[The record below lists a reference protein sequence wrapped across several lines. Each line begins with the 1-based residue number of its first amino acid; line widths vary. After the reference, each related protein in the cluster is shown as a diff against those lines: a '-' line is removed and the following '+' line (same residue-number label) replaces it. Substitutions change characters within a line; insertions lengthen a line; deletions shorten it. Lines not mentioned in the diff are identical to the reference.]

1 MMSANKALEL
11 ITMEKNL
18 PVVGDNL
25 SHYLS
30 QTSQYPILTADE
42 EFALAVRYQEQED
55 VEAAHKLITSN
66 LRFVVK
72 VSLEYRGYGLKL
84 LDLIQEGN
92 IGLMVALKKFDPHKG
107 YRFIS
112 YAIWWIRAYIQNF
125 IIRSWSLVKMGTTQI
140 QKKLFYKMGKIK
152 GLAHE
157 EHRDEKTEEL
167 AQELNV
173 RSSDI
178 EEMQKRF
185 AGRDLSLDAKLDL
198 NQDISFLDLLPDRSP
213 DQEELLGDREEDD
226 VLRDEV
232 EGALEGLSERERFI
246 IRHRIMADEPMTL
259 QELGDTFDISRE
271 RVRQIE
277 SEALRKLKEQLAGA
291 ELTWGMA

>member
-1 MMSANKALEL
+1 
-11 ITMEKNL
+11 MEEHL
-18 PVVGDNL
+18 PVMSDNL
-25 SHYLS
+25 GHYLT
-30 QTSQYPILTADE
+30 QIRQYPLLSPEE
-42 EFALAVRYQEQED
+42 EFVLATRYKETED
-55 VEAAHKLITSN
+55 VDAAHKLITSN

-72 VSLEYRGYGLKL
+72 VALEYRGYSLKL
-84 LDLIQEGN
+84 LDIIQEGN

-125 IIRSWSLVKMGTTQI
+125 IIKSWSLVKMGTTQI

-157 EHRDEKTEEL
+157 EHQEEKIEEL
-167 AQELNV
+167 AHELNV
-173 RSSDI
+173 RGSDI

-198 NQDISFLDLLPDRSP
+198 DQGISFLDLLPDLSP
-213 DQEELLGDREEDD
+213 DQEDLLGEREEDEA
-226 VLRDEV
+226 LRDEV
-232 EGALEGLSERERFI
+232 EEALEGLSERERFI
-246 IRHRIMADEPMTL
+246 VRHRIMDDDPMTL
-259 QELGDTFDISRE
+259 QELGNQFDISRE

-277 SEALRKLKEQLAGA
+277 SEALRKLKTKLGDA
-291 ELTWGMA
+291 ELAPGMA

>member
-1 MMSANKALEL
+1 
-11 ITMEKNL
+11 MEEHL

-25 SHYLS
+25 SYYLT
-30 QTSQYPILTADE
+30 QINRYPILSPEE
-42 EFALAVRYQEQED
+42 EFVLAVRYKESEE
-55 VEAAHKLITSN
+55 VEAAHALITSN

-72 VSLEYRGYGLKL
+72 VVLEYRGYGIKL

-92 IGLMVALKKFDPHKG
+92 MGLMVALKKFDPHKG

-125 IIRSWSLVKMGTTQI
+125 IIKSWSLVKVGTTQI

-152 GLAHE
+152 GLTHA
-157 EHRDEKTEEL
+157 EHREEKTEEL

-173 RSSDI
+173 RTSDI

-185 AGRDLSLDAKLDL
+185 AGRDLSLDAKLDF

-213 DQEELLGDREEDD
+213 DQEELLGEHEEDD
-226 VLRDEV
+226 ELKDEV
-232 EGALEGLSERERFI
+232 EGALGNLSERERFI
-246 IRHRIMADEPMTL
+246 IRHRVMADEPMTL
-259 QELGDTFDISRE
+259 QELGDAFHISRE
-271 RVRQIE
+271 RIRQIE
-277 SEALRKLKEQLAGA
+277 SEALRKLKEHLTGA
-291 ELTWGMA
+291 ELTWGSA

>member
-1 MMSANKALEL
+1 
-11 ITMEKNL
+11 MEEHL
-18 PVVGDNL
+18 PVLSDNL
-25 SHYLS
+25 GHYLT
-30 QTSQYPILTADE
+30 QIRQYPLLSPEE
-42 EFALAVRYQEQED
+42 EFALATRYKETQD
-55 VEAAHKLITSN
+55 VHAAHKLITSN

-72 VSLEYRGYGLKL
+72 VALEYRGYSLKL
-84 LDLIQEGN
+84 LDIIQEGN

-125 IIRSWSLVKMGTTQI
+125 IIKSWSLVKMGTTQI

-157 EHRDEKTEEL
+157 EHQEEKIEEL
-167 AQELNV
+167 AHELNV
-173 RSSDI
+173 RGSDI

-198 NQDISFLDLLPDRSP
+198 DQGISFLDLLPDLSP
-213 DQEELLGDREEDD
+213 DQEDLLGEREEDEA
-226 VLRDEV
+226 LRDEV
-232 EGALEGLSERERFI
+232 KEALAGLSERERFI
-246 IRHRIMADEPMTL
+246 VRHRIMDEDPMTL
-259 QELGDTFDISRE
+259 QELGNQFDISRE

-277 SEALRKLKEQLAGA
+277 SEALRKLKTKLAGA
-291 ELTWGMA
+291 ELAPGMA

>member
-1 MMSANKALEL
+1 MKE
-11 ITMEKNL
+11 NL
-18 PVVGDNL
+18 PVVSDNL
-25 SHYLS
+25 SHYLA
-30 QTSQYPILTADE
+30 QIKQYPLLSPEE
-42 EFALAVRYQEQED
+42 EFALAARYRETED
-55 VEAAHKLITSN
+55 MEIAHQLITSN

-84 LDLIQEGN
+84 LDIIQEGN

-140 QKKLFYKMGKIK
+140 QKKLFYKMGRIK
-152 GLAHE
+152 GIAHE
-157 EHRDEKTEEL
+157 EHQEEKIEEL

-173 RSSDI
+173 RGSDI

-185 AGRDLSLDAKLDL
+185 AGRDLSLDAKLDFD
-198 NQDISFLDLLPDRSP
+198 QGISFLDLLPDLSP
-213 DQEELLGDREEDD
+213 DQEELLGESEEDD
-226 VLRDEV
+226 VLKDEV
-232 EGALEGLSERERFI
+232 EAALGHLSERERFI
-246 IRHRIMADEPMTL
+246 VSQRIMADDPMTL
-259 QELGDTFDISRE
+259 QELGDTFQISRE

-277 SEALRKLKEQLAGA
+277 GEALRKLKNQLASA
-291 ELTWGMA
+291 ESTCGMA

>member
-1 MMSANKALEL
+1 MH
-11 ITMEKNL
+11 MEQNL
-18 PVVGDNL
+18 PVVTDNL

-30 QTSQYPILTADE
+30 QINQYPILSPED
-42 EFALAVRYQEQED
+42 EFALAVRYQEKED
-55 VEAAHKLITSN
+55 VDAAHTLITSN

-84 LDLIQEGN
+84 LDMIQEGN
-92 IGLMVALKKFDPHKG
+92 MGLMVALKKFDPHKG

-125 IIRSWSLVKMGTTQI
+125 IIKSWSLVKMGTTQI

-152 GLAHE
+152 GLMHE
-157 EHRDEKTEEL
+157 EDRDEKTEEL

-173 RSSDI
+173 KSSDI

-198 NQDISFLDLLPDRSP
+198 NQDVSFLDLLPDHSP

-226 VLRDEV
+226 ALRYEV
-232 EGALEGLSERERFI
+232 DGALENLSEREQFI
-246 IRHRIMADEPMTL
+246 IRHRIMADEPLTL
-259 QELGDTFDISRE
+259 QELGDTFHISRE
-271 RVRQIE
+271 RIRQIE

>member
-1 MMSANKALEL
+1 MKEY
-11 ITMEKNL
+11 L
-18 PVVGDNL
+18 PVVTDNL
-25 SHYLS
+25 SHYLA
-30 QTSQYPILTADE
+30 QIKQYPLLSPEE
-42 EFALAVRYQEQED
+42 EFVLAVRYKEHEE
-55 VEAAHKLITSN
+55 VEAAHKLITAN

-72 VSLEYRGYGLKL
+72 VALEYRGYGLKP

-92 IGLMVALKKFDPHKG
+92 IGLMVALKKFDPHKR

-152 GLAHE
+152 GIAHAERRE
-157 EHRDEKTEEL
+157 EKIEEL
-167 AQELNV
+167 AQELSV

-185 AGRDLSLDAKLDL
+185 AGRDLSLDAKLTFD
-198 NQDISFLDLLPDRSP
+198 QDMTFLDLLPDHSP
-213 DQEELLGDREEDD
+213 DQEELLGEWEEDD
-226 VLRDEV
+226 LLTDEV
-232 EGALEGLSERERFI
+232 EDALGNLSERERFI

-259 QELGDTFDISRE
+259 QELGDTFHISRE

-277 SEALRKLKEQLAGA
+277 GEALKKLKNQLAGA
-291 ELTWGMA
+291 ELTWGTA

>member
-1 MMSANKALEL
+1 
-11 ITMEKNL
+11 MEQNL
-18 PVVGDNL
+18 PIVGDNL
-25 SHYLS
+25 SHYLT
-30 QTSQYPILTADE
+30 QINQYPILSPDE
-42 EFALAVRYQEQED
+42 EFALAIRYQEQED
-55 VEAAHKLITSN
+55 VEVAHKLITSN

-84 LDLIQEGN
+84 LDVIQEGN
-92 IGLMVALKKFDPHKG
+92 IGLMVALKKFDPHRG

-152 GLAHE
+152 GLSHAEHKE
-157 EHRDEKTEEL
+157 EKIEEL

-173 RSSDI
+173 KSSDI

-185 AGRDLSLDAKLDL
+185 AGRDLSLNAKLDL
-198 NQDISFLDLLPDRSP
+198 NQDISFLDLLPDLSP
-213 DQEELLGDREEDD
+213 DQEELLGDREEDG

-232 EGALEGLSERERFI
+232 EGALGNLSERERFI

-277 SEALRKLKEQLAGA
+277 SEALRKLKEHLAGA

>member
-1 MMSANKALEL
+1 MQEY
-11 ITMEKNL
+11 L
-18 PVVGDNL
+18 PVVTDNL
-25 SHYLS
+25 SHYLA
-30 QTSQYPILTADE
+30 QIKQYSLLSPEE
-42 EFALAVRYQEQED
+42 EFALAVRYKEQED
-55 VEAAHKLITSN
+55 MEAAHTLITAN

-72 VSLEYRGYGLKL
+72 VALEYRGYRLKP

-92 IGLMVALKKFDPHKG
+92 IGLMVALKKFDPHKR

-125 IIRSWSLVKMGTTQI
+125 IIKSWSLVKMGTTQI

-152 GLAHE
+152 GIAHE
-157 EHRDEKTEEL
+157 EHREEKIEEL
-167 AQELNV
+167 AQELSV

-185 AGRDLSLDAKLDL
+185 AGRDLSLDAKLNFD
-198 NQDISFLDLLPDRSP
+198 QDMTFLDLLPDFSP
-213 DQEELLGDREEDD
+213 DQEDLLGEREEDE
-226 VLRDEV
+226 VLRDDV
-232 EGALEGLSERERFI
+232 EDALGNLSERERFI
-246 IRHRIMADEPMTL
+246 IRHRIMADDPMTL
-259 QELGDTFDISRE
+259 QELGDTFHISRE

-277 SEALRKLKEQLAGA
+277 GEALRKLKEQLAGA

>member
-1 MMSANKALEL
+1 MQEH
-11 ITMEKNL
+11 L
-18 PVVGDNL
+18 PVVSDNL
-25 SHYLS
+25 SHYLA
-30 QTSQYPILTADE
+30 QIKQYPLLSPEE
-42 EFALAVRYQEQED
+42 EFALAVRYKEQEE
-55 VEAAHKLITSN
+55 VEAAHKLITAN

-72 VSLEYRGYGLKL
+72 VALEYRGYGIKL

-92 IGLMVALKKFDPHKG
+92 IGLMVALKKFDPHKR

-152 GLAHE
+152 GIAHAEHKE
-157 EHRDEKTEEL
+157 EKIEEL
-167 AQELNV
+167 AQELSV

-185 AGRDLSLDAKLDL
+185 AGRDLSLNAKLGFD
-198 NQDISFLDLLPDRSP
+198 QDMTFLDLLPDFSP
-213 DQEELLGDREEDD
+213 DQEELLGACEEDD
-226 VLRDEV
+226 ALKDEV
-232 EGALEGLSERERFI
+232 EDALGDLSERERFI

-259 QELGDTFDISRE
+259 QELGDTFHISRE
-271 RVRQIE
+271 RVRQVE
-277 SEALRKLKEQLAGA
+277 GEALKKLKDRLGGA
-291 ELTWGMA
+291 ELTWGTA

>member
-1 MMSANKALEL
+1 M
-11 ITMEKNL
+11 TMEEKL
-18 PVVGDNL
+18 PVVSDNL
-25 SHYLS
+25 GHYLA
-30 QTSQYPILTADE
+30 QINRYPILSPEE
-42 EFALAVRYQEQED
+42 EFVLAARYKETED
-55 VEAAHKLITSN
+55 VEIAHRLITAN

-72 VSLEYRGYGLKL
+72 VALEYKGYGLKL
-84 LDLIQEGN
+84 LDIIQEGN

-125 IIRSWSLVKMGTTQI
+125 IIKSWSLVKMGTTQI

-157 EHRDEKTEEL
+157 EHQEEKIEEL

-173 RSSDI
+173 RGSDI

-198 NQDISFLDLLPDRSP
+198 DQGTTFLDLLPDLSP
-213 DQEELLGDREEDD
+213 DQENLLGEREEDE
-226 VLRDEV
+226 VLKDEV
-232 EGALEGLSERERFI
+232 EAALGDLSERERFI
-246 IRHRIMADEPMTL
+246 VRHRIMADDPLTL
-259 QELGDTFDISRE
+259 QELGDQFDISRE
-271 RVRQIE
+271 RIRQIE
-277 SEALRKLKEQLAGA
+277 GEALRKLKVKLAGA
-291 ELTWGMA
+291 AGTELTWGMA